1 MNYPETYK
9 KIFNR
14 LREELTAAKDSPNPI
29 QHLIILLGIP
39 IAYPVSLISQSKHAL
54 MLIFVAFD
62 MAREHLFEPLNG
74 PTQIYE

>member
-9 KIFNR
+9 KIFDR
-14 LREELTAAKDSPNPI
+14 LREELTIAKDSPNSI

-39 IAYPVSLISQSKHAL
+39 IAYPVSLMLQFEYAP

-62 MAREHLFEPLNG
+62 MAREYFFKPLNG